1 MRTSRFAQEKIKK
14 LEGFRGIRYIDPAGV
29 ATIGYGHTST
39 ADRYTQITRE
49 QADILFARDIA
60 EVDKK
65 INAWMR
71 ENRIS
76 WLSQPQYDALASFVF
91 NVGHIPQSITK
102 RITTFQGIP
111 VASTMMK
118 YVYAGDQVQP
128 GLVIRRKQEASHW
141 NKIKYLI
148 AFAIAGYFLHL
159 HTPKR

>member
-14 LEGFRGIRYIDPAGV
+14 HEGFRAIRYIDPAGV

-65 INAWMR
+65 LNAWMR
-71 ENRIS
+71 ENRI
-76 WLSQPQYDALASFVF
+76 WLTQPQYDALASFVF
-91 NVGHIPQSITK
+91 NVGHIPQSITN
-102 RITTFQGIP
+102 RITKLQGIP
-111 VASTMMK
+111 VASTIMK
-118 YVYAGDQVQP
+118 YTYAGDQVQP
-128 GLVIRRKQEASHW
+128 GLVIRRKQEASQW

-148 AFAIAGYFLHL
+148 GFAIAGYFLHL